1 MLEKLKQRFQGGGAK
16 NFNFEHL
23 LAFSLL
29 VVFFVSV
36 ILFYHTMLFREKREN
51 LIRNGQATVM
61 QSTYHLRE
69 YFSTCI
75 DVVKLTS
82 YSVEEMMAEGRS
94 NKEILDYL
102 VGQSVTVPQAVF
114 KSTTGVYGYV
124 RDEFMDG
131 TQWVPVE
138 WFVPTERPWFIQA
151 TASGGDI
158 VIVDPYVDA
167 HTGTVMMTIA
177 KQLSDGKSVVAMD
190 LAMNRVQA
198 ITEEAV
204 ASGHSDCEIILDG
217 RNTVVAHSGRGGTGK
232 NYDNEHGNFG
242 ALLLEK
248 AMGAD
253 DDYFEMKYEGA
264 HYIVYVEKLENG
276 WRCLSVKDA
285 TGVFTPLREILTFT
299 VFVVLFV
306 IVVLSYIMGD
316 SNRRYQMSEQ
326 LNNQLSSISNIY
338 FSMYDVN
345 LDEDS
350 FVEIKSSNS
359 AVAVLLRKEYTSA
372 HAMAERLVM
381 AAADKAAW
389 KEMLRFANLD
399 TLKDRLANVETIAT
413 EFLTVDG
420 KWLRAR
426 FIVSQRNKDGRP
438 TRVLLVAED
447 IDKEKKERDELID
460 ISERAVAAS
469 EAKSAFLSNM
479 SHEIRTPINAI
490 LGMNEMILR
499 ECADDNILPYAES
512 IKTAGDTLLG
522 LINGILDFSKIEAGK
537 IEIIP
542 VEYDL
547 SSVLNDLV
555 NMVQT
560 RADEKGLSIVLDFDR
575 ETPKLLYGDEIRV
588 KQVIMNIL
596 TNAVK
601 YTEKG
606 SVTFSVGFERI
617 EENPDSVA
625 LLVAV
630 KDTGIGI
637 KPEDMGKL
645 FTEFERI
652 EEKRNRNVEG
662 TGLGMAITQS
672 LLGLMGTSLQVEST
686 YGVGSNFHFRLVQK
700 VVNWEPLG
708 NYEASFRD
716 AMMQKRHQYRE
727 KFTAPEAQVLV
738 VDDNPMNLMVFKSLL
753 KQTKVKIDTANDGD
767 LGLRFAANKKYDLIF
782 LDHMMPKKDGIE
794 TLHELR
800 EQKKGPNPE
809 TPAICLTANAISGA
823 REQYIEAGFDDY
835 LTKPI
840 DSEKLEDM
848 LLAYLPKEKIQET
861 DGEVEENAETKEIE
875 IPETLAPLLGQD
887 WIDLSLGIKNSGD
900 VDAYLPLLKIF
911 YESLDEKADEI
922 EGFFSEENWKDYT
935 IKVHALKSSARLI
948 GAAAFGEEAQLLEN
962 AGKAADIDYI
972 RVHHADFMTK
982 CRSFKEPLAEVF
994 VENETEEEKPEA
1006 DAERMEGVFEEI
1018 RSAAEDMD
1026 GDRLEDIVAE
1036 MEAYRIPKAQE
1047 ALYRKLKEA
1056 AAQLNYEEILSLLPK
1071 T

>member
-29 VVFFVSV
+29 VVFFVGV

-51 LIRNGQATVM
+51 LIRTGQATVM

-102 VGQSVTVPQAVF
+102 VGQSVTVPRAVF

-217 RNTVVAHSGRGGTGK
+217 RNTVVAHSDRGGTGK

-372 HAMAERLVM
+372 RAMAERLVM

-426 FIVSQRNKDGRP
+426 FIVSQREKDGRP
-438 TRVLLVAED
+438 KRVLLLAED

-499 ECADDNILPYAES
+499 ECGDDNILSYAES
-512 IKTAGDTLLG
+512 IKNAGGTLLG
-522 LINGILDFSKIEAGK
+522 IINDVLDFSKIEAGK

-547 SSVLNDLV
+547 STVLNDLV
-555 NMVQT
+555 NMIHT
-560 RADEKGLSIVLDFDR
+560 RADDKGLAVALDFDR
-575 ETPKLLYGDEIRV
+575 NTPKLLFGDEVRI
-588 KQVIMNIL
+588 KQVITNIL

-606 SVTFSVGFERI
+606 SVKFSVGFERI
-617 EENPDSVA
+617 EEEPDNVA

-630 KDTGIGI
+630 EDTGIGI
-637 KPEDMGKL
+637 KPEDMEKL
-645 FTEFERI
+645 FREFERI

-662 TGLGMAITQS
+662 TGLGMAITRS
-672 LLGLMGTSLQVEST
+672 LLNLMGTSLQVEST
-686 YGVGSNFHFRLVQK
+686 YGVGSKFYFRLVQK
-700 VVNWEPLG
+700 VVKWEPLG
-708 NYEASFRD
+708 DYEASYH
-716 AMMQKRHQYRE
+716 AMMRRRGQYRE
-727 KFTAPEAQVLV
+727 KFTAPEALVLV
-738 VDDNPMNLMVFKSLL
+738 ADDNPMNLMVFKSLL
-753 KQTKVKIDTANDGD
+753 KQTKVRIDTANDGD
-767 LGLRFAANKKYDLIF
+767 EGLLMARDKKYDVIF
-782 LDHMMPKKDGIE
+782 LDHMMSRKDGIE
-794 TLHELR
+794 TLRELR
-800 EQKKGPNPE
+800 EQKNGPNSE
-809 TPAICLTANAISGA
+809 TPAVCLTANAISGA

-840 DSEKLEDM
+840 DSVKLEEM
-848 LLAYLPKEKIQET
+848 LLAYLPKEKIRVVSSGEE
-861 DGEVEENAETKEIE
+861 DGVATTEPV
-875 IPETLAPLLGQD
+875 IPEILSSLRGQD
-887 WIDLSLGIKNSGD
+887 WIDLTLGMKNSGN
-900 VDAYLPLLKIF
+900 VHAYLLLLKIF
-911 YESLDEKADEI
+911 CESLDETADAI
-922 EGFFSEENWKDYT
+922 ENYYAEENWKDYT

-962 AGKAADIDYI
+962 AGKAGDIEYI
-972 RVHHADFMTK
+972 RDHHEVFIVK
-982 CRSFKEPLAEVF
+982 YRSFAAPLSEVF
-994 VENETEEEKPEA
+994 TETDTEEEKPEA
-1006 DAERMEGVFEEI
+1006 DAELMEGVFEEI
-1018 RSAAEDMD
+1018 RLAAEDMD

-1036 MEAYRIPKAQE
+1036 MEAYRIPE
-1047 ALYRKLKEA
+1047 AHAELYGKLKA
-1056 AAQLNYEEILSLLPK
+1056 ATAKFDFETIHRLLADQ
-1071 T
+1071 